1 MARVFV
7 AIAERQLPT
16 DDTDDLSGYLT
27 FKNNARKNL

>member
-16 DDTDDLSGYLT
+16 DDTDDLFGYFT
-27 FKNNARKNL
+27 SRKKR